1 MHIFTFIVF
10 SSKTILLIII
20 GLKNDVISQKSKFV
34 AGFDEQDIFKKFVA
48 RKKNPIWLQNFLE
61 LKVQQ
66 CYV

>member
-48 RKKNPIWLQNFLE
+48 RKKNPI
-61 LKVQQ
+61 
-66 CYV
+66 